1 MPGRRAAIT
10 LAPGCLRTDSQAMSF
25 DPVYT
30 LLRNLTS
37 PLAAIT
43 TSAGGVRNGL
53 IVNSAQRASLVPT
66 IPRISIYISKINFT
80 HDLIYRGGVF
90 TLHLLRNDQWDVIY
104 RLGFET
110 GRDGDKLNAF
120 ELLEGKT
127 GCPILRDCMAG
138 FECEVVNAMDTG
150 ASTFFLGQVV
160 NVHTGREGA
169 LMTSEYFR
177 AHLPV
182 ERAAQYEA
190 NLKAAAAQLEALT
203 RQIDREK
210 VWPGA
215 VLAP

>member
-1 MPGRRAAIT
+1 V
-10 LAPGCLRTDSQAMSF
+10 SF

-37 PLAAIT
+37 PVTAIT

-80 HDLIYRGGVF
+80 HDLIYKGGVF
-90 TLHLLRNDQWDVIY
+90 TLHLLRDDQFDLIY
-104 RLGFET
+104 ELGFET
-110 GRDGDKLNAF
+110 GRDRDKLAAF
-120 ELLEGKT
+120 SLIEGVT
-127 GCPILRDCMAG
+127 GCPMLDDCLAG

-160 NVHTGREGA
+160 NVHEGREGDI
-169 LMTSEYFR
+169 MTSERFR
-177 AHLPV
+177 ANLPI

-190 NLKAAAAQLEALT
+190 NLKAAGAKLEALT

-210 VWPGA
+210 VWPGP